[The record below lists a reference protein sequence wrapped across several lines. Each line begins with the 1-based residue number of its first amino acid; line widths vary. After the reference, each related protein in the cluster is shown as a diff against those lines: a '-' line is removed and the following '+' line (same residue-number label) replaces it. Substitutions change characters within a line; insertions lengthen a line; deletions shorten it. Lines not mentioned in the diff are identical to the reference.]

1 MSKRITQSPVTPVGV
16 TLSGISKAFDNTVAL
31 DDVTL
36 EIGAGEFFTLLG
48 PSGCGKTTL
57 LRIIAGFEKPS
68 KGTVLVGNKRMND
81 IPPWNRNVG
90 FVFQNYAL
98 WPHMTVFSNVAYGLR
113 LRRMDKK
120 DVAQKVERAL
130 ELVGL
135 SGMAR
140 RTPGQLSGGQQQR
153 VAIARA
159 LVLRP
164 SVLLLDEPLSNLDA
178 KLRVE
183 TRKEIRSLQRELG
196 ITAVYVT
203 HDQEEALEIS
213 DRIAVM
219 NKGHVEQAGTPEE
232 IYDSPRT
239 RFVAEF
245 VGQTNTIRGILTRE
259 GSFWYGDVELC
270 ACASLP
276 GSCRDLPVD
285 GHEIT
290 AAVRPEKILVSPDA
304 SAFPLKGEVEEVT
317 YLGSSR
323 RIRIRIAAVD
333 PAAPPLVLLA
343 SYGGAIRPGA
353 EVSVKIDALSML
365 MSDN

>member
-1 MSKRITQSPVTPVGV
+1 MSKGISQNAVTPVGV
-16 TLSGISKAFDNTVAL
+16 TLTGIKKVFNDTVAL
-31 DDVTL
+31 DDVNL
-36 EIGAGEFFTLLG
+36 QIRPGEFFTLLG

-68 KGTVLVGNKRMND
+68 AGTVMVGDKRVDD
-81 IPPWNRNVG
+81 IPPWDRNIG

-113 LRRMDKK
+113 LRRLDRR
-120 DVAQKVERAL
+120 QIEEQVEWAL
-130 ELVGL
+130 GLVGL
-135 SGMAR
+135 SGMSKR
-140 RTPGQLSGGQQQR
+140 VPGQLSGGQQQR

-178 KLRVE
+178 KLRIE

-196 ITAVYVT
+196 ITALYVT

-219 NKGHVEQAGTPEE
+219 NKGQVEQVGTPEE
-232 IYDSPRT
+232 IYDSPLT

-245 VGQTNTIRGILTRE
+245 VGLTSTVHGVITERGTLRAGDLDLYTFPS
-259 GSFWYGDVELC
+259 SFM
-270 ACASLP
+270 ASGL
-276 GSCRDLPVD
+276 
-285 GHEIT
+285 
-290 AAVRPEKILVSPDA
+290 AAVGEEVIAAIRPEKIRVSEDA
-304 SAFPLKGEVEEVT
+304 SALPLKGKVEEVT

-323 RIRIRIAAVD
+323 RVKVQIASRS
-333 PAAPPLVLLA
+333 AATPPLTLLA
-343 SYGGAIRPGA
+343 AYSGTVKPGA
-353 EVSVKIDALSML
+353 EVSVEIEALSL
-365 MSDN
+365 VR

>member
-1 MSKRITQSPVTPVGV
+1 M
-16 TLSGISKAFDNTVAL
+16 FNDTVAL
-31 DDVTL
+31 EDVTL
-36 EIGAGEFFTLLG
+36 EIRPGEFFTLLG

-57 LRIIAGFEKPS
+57 LRIIAGFERPS
-68 KGTVLVGNKRMND
+68 AGTVMVGNKRVND
-81 IPPWNRNVG
+81 IPPWNRNIG

-113 LRRMDKK
+113 LRHLDRK
-120 DVAQKVERAL
+120 QIEEQVEWAL
-130 ELVGL
+130 GLVGL
-135 SGMAR
+135 SGMGKR
-140 RTPGQLSGGQQQR
+140 VPGQLSGGQQQR

-178 KLRVE
+178 KLRIE

-219 NKGHVEQAGTPEE
+219 NKGQVQQVGTPEE
-232 IYDSPRT
+232 IYDSPLT

-245 VGQTNTIRGILTRE
+245 VGLTSTVRGVITERGTLRFGDLDLYTFPP
-259 GSFWYGDVELC
+259 SFVASGEL
-270 ACASLP
+270 P
-276 GSCRDLPVD
+276 
-285 GHEIT
+285 
-290 AAVRPEKILVSPDA
+290 AAGEEVIAAIRPEKIRVSEDA
-304 SAFPLKGEVEEVT
+304 SALPLKGKVEEVT

-323 RIRIRIAAVD
+323 RVRVQIASAS
-333 PAAPPLVLLA
+333 ATTPPLTLLA
-343 SYGGAIRPGA
+343 AYGGAVKPGA
-353 EVSVKIDALSML
+353 EVSVEIEALSL
-365 MSDN
+365 VR